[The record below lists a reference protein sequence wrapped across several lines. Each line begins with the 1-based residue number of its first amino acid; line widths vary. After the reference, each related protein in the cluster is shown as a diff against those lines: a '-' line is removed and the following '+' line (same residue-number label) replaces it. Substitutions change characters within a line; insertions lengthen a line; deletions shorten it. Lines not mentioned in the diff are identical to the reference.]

1 MSRRD
6 FRDRDFIEASPG
18 LFCVIGSSHPRD
30 RVISYL
36 KYVCTH
42 HPQTWRREDTYFER
56 IMRVYSASMYLDVL
70 SYLRERYPHYVVYDE
85 YLNLELIEVPR
96 DEIIKHYKPEER
108 AREILEHP
116 EDMLEK
122 ETKMLLEDVL
132 SRADISLDD
141 DVGVTGSIL
150 LKIHN
155 IEKSDIDLIFYGK
168 ETVRIVQETVEKLQ
182 RSNVLSRPSWLLE
195 ETINNASQAHPH
207 LDRNVI
213 AKLIYRKIH
222 RFVYRG
228 KRPISILF
236 ALKENEVREPYGRF
250 RYRTLV
256 PVLAKAKVVS
266 VEYSYFTPA
275 IYDVEIIRMLE
286 PDNLDIKPKDIRNV
300 SSFEGLYAGIARE
313 NEIVVVKGMLEE
325 VMDVKT
331 GESWYRI
338 VVGSAKLRGKDYVIP
353 ESLL

>member
-1 MSRRD
+1 MTRRD
-6 FRDRDFIEASPG
+6 FRDRDFIETPAG
-18 LFCVIGSSHPRD
+18 LFCVIGSTHPPD
-30 RVISYL
+30 RVIAYL
-36 KYVCTH
+36 KYVHTRD
-42 HPQTWRREDTYFER
+42 PQLWKRGETYFDR

-70 SYLRERYPHYVVYDE
+70 SYLKEKYPHYVVYDE
-85 YLNLELIEVPR
+85 YLSLELIEVPR
-96 DEIIKHYKPEER
+96 KEILRHYKPEER
-108 AREILEHP
+108 AKEILENP
-116 EDMLEK
+116 VDPLEQ
-122 ETKMLLEDVL
+122 EAKMLLEDIL
-132 SRADISLDD
+132 SYANISLDY
-141 DVGVTGSIL
+141 VGVTGSIL

-155 IEKSDIDLIFYGK
+155 TEKSDIDLIFYGK
-168 ETVRIVQETVEKLQ
+168 ETVKIVQETVEKLQ

-195 ETINNASQAHPH
+195 ETINNASRAHSH
-207 LDRNVI
+207 LDRGVI

-256 PVLAKAKVVS
+256 PVLAKARVVS
-266 VEYSYFTPA
+266 VEYSYFMPA

-286 PDNLDIKPKDIRNV
+286 PDNLNVKLKDIRNV